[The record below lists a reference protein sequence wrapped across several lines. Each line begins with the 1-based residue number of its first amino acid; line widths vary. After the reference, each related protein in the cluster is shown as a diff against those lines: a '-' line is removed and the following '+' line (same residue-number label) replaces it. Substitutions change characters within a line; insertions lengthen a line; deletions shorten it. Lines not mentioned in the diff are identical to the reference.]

1 MSVTNRFPE
10 WGKTGEEPPLGFEYS
25 GGDQVNEKHLNY
37 LWSAIKLQTDDFIT
51 KTDALQLQLDNHEA
65 ATTAHGAD
73 GTVVGKN
80 TLDSVESDL
89 QTDIDGRADDPH
101 GNNAHTETFAVDGDT
116 QPPENHGN
124 NAHTETFAVDG
135 DTQPPENHGNE
146 AHTTNYTDTSPSD
159 VTSSNWG
166 DYEIQKNGTDGNGII
181 NFKT

>member
-10 WGKTGEEPPLGFEYS
+10 WGKTGEEPPLGFEYE

-37 LWSAIKLQTDDFIT
+37 LWDAIQKQTDDFIT
-51 KTDALQLQLDNHEA
+51 KTDALQTQLDDHEA
-65 ATTAHGAD
+65 ATTAHGSD
-73 GTVVGKN
+73 GDVVGQN

-89 QTDIDGRADDPH
+89 QSDIDGKADDPH
-101 GNNAHTETFAVDGDT
+101 GNN
-116 QPPENHGN
+116 
-124 NAHTETFAVDG
+124 
-135 DTQPPENHGNE
+135 

-166 DYEIQKNGTDGNGII
+166 DYEIQKDGTDGNGII